1 MTVADSSAFMA
12 ILLQEPDADRF
23 ARALTDSPSISA
35 ATLVELGAVC
45 MRRGGVALLEQM
57 QVLVHEASVVVVPL
71 TTDVGRTAIDG
82 YRRYG
87 LGIGKP
93 ACLNFGDCFS
103 YALAKALD
111 EPLLYKGDDFARTDV
126 RSAL

>member
-12 ILLQEPDADRF
+12 ILLQERDADRF
-23 ARALTDSPSISA
+23 ARAMAIPPSISA

-45 MRRGGVALLEQM
+45 LRRGGVALLEQM
-57 QVLVHEASVVVVPL
+57 QTLVREAAIVVVPL
-71 TTDVGRTAIDG
+71 TADVGWRAVDA

-87 LGIGKP
+87 FGIGNP
-93 ACLNFGDCFS
+93 ACLNFGDCFA
-103 YALAKALD
+103 YALAKELN
-111 EPLLYKGDDFARTDV
+111 EPLLYKGNDFSQTDI

>member
-12 ILLQEPDADRF
+12 ILLQERDADRF
-23 ARALTDSPSISA
+23 ARALAIPPNIST

-45 MRRGGVALLEQM
+45 LRRGGVALLGQM
-57 QVLVHEASVVVVPL
+57 QALLREAGVVVVPL
-71 TTDVGRTAIDG
+71 TADVAWKAIDT

-87 LGIGKP
+87 FGIGNP
-93 ACLNFGDCFS
+93 ACLNLGDCFS
-103 YALAKALD
+103 YALANELNQ
-111 EPLLYKGDDFARTDV
+111 PLLFKGDDFTKTDI